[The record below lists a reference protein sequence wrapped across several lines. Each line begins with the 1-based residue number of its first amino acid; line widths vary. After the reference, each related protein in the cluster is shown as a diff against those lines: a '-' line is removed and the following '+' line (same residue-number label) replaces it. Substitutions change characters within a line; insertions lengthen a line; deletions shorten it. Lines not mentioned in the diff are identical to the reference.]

1 MGTAGESSVE
11 NSEWLHMTVLPRGTL
26 AWASSGRVGINAL
39 LLCLGS
45 SFSIGFVTSSGDS
58 FGAGARGLVP
68 AIIPRWYMTMAI
80 KPTITRRAT
89 TTPTAIPAMAPL
101 DNPEEEG

>member
-1 MGTAGESSVE
+1 MVAYDGV
-11 NSEWLHMTVLPRGTL
+11 
-26 AWASSGRVGINAL
+26 

-45 SFSIGFVTSSGDS
+45 CFSIGFVTSSGDS
-58 FGAGARGLVP
+58 FGADARGLVP

-101 DNPEEEG
+101 DNPEEG